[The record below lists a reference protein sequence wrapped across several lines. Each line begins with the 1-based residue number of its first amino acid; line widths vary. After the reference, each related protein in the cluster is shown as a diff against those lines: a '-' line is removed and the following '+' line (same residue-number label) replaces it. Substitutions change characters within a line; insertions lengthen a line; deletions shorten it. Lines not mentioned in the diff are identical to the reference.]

1 MRIRPILLF
10 IVLLPIAVLAQKEN
24 MPYVMLLGI
33 TQDGGYPHIG
43 CQRKCCQP
51 AIIDK
56 SKSRNVI
63 ALAIVSPTENKWWL
77 VEATPNITEQL
88 QLFSNKT
95 LGKYPYLPEGIFI
108 THAHMGH
115 YTGLTYLGR
124 EALGAKE
131 IPVYVMSKMKS
142 YLETNGP
149 WSQLVQLK
157 NIAIHELTADKP
169 EFLNSII
176 SITPFL
182 VPHRDE
188 FSETAGFTIQAGKK
202 KYLFIPDIN
211 KWTLFNRDI
220 VEEVRKA
227 DIAFLDATFYSAEE
241 LAYRNITEVPH
252 PFVRETMDLFKNAG
266 ASIKQKIVLIH
277 FNHTNPLLSD
287 PQKIKLFNKEGVR
300 IGIQAA
306 AY

>member
-1 MRIRPILLF
+1 MRLRLILLLV
-10 IVLLPIAVLAQKEN
+10 VLLPISVLAQKEN
-24 MPYVMLLGI
+24 VPYVLLLGI

-43 CQRKCCQP
+43 CKRKCCQQ

-95 LGKYPYLPEGIFI
+95 SGKYPYLPEGIFI

-131 IPVYVMSKMKS
+131 IPVYVLPKMKS

-157 NIAIHELTADKP
+157 NISIHQLAAEKS
-169 EFLNSII
+169 EII
-176 SITPFL
+176 SPFVSVTPIL

-188 FSETAGFTIQAGKK
+188 YSETAGFTIKAGQKN
-202 KYLFIPDIN
+202 YLFIPDIN
-211 KWTLFNRDI
+211 KWSIFNKDI
-220 VEEVRKA
+220 VEEVKKA
-227 DIAFLDATFYSAEE
+227 DIAFLDATFFSAEE

-252 PFVRETMDLFKNAG
+252 PFVLETLDLFRNAG
-266 ASIKQKIVLIH
+266 AAIKQKIVLIH

-287 PQKIKLFNKEGVR
+287 PKKIQSFKKEGVR
-300 IGIQAA
+300 IGVQAA

>member
-1 MRIRPILLF
+1 MKIRHKLLF
-10 IVLLPIAVLAQKEN
+10 VVLLPIAVIAQKEN
-24 MPYVMLLGI
+24 EPYVMLLGI

-63 ALAIVSPTENKWWL
+63 ALAIVSPTEKKWWL
-77 VEATPNITEQL
+77 IEATPNITEQL
-88 QLFSNKT
+88 QVFSNKT
-95 LGKYPYLPEGIFI
+95 SGKYPYLPEGIFI

-131 IPVYVMSKMKS
+131 VPVYVLPKMKS

-157 NIAIHELTADKP
+157 NISIHSMAAEKS
-169 EFLNSII
+169 EII
-176 SITPFL
+176 SPFVSVTPFL

-188 FSETAGFTIQAGKK
+188 YSETAGFSIQAGQK

-211 KWTLFNRDI
+211 KWSLFDKDI
-220 VEEVRKA
+220 VEEVKKA
-227 DIAFLDATFYSAEE
+227 DIAFLDATFFSAEE
-241 LAYRNITEVPH
+241 LAYKNITEVPH
-252 PFVRETMDLFKNAG
+252 PFVLETIDLFRNEGTA
-266 ASIKQKIVLIH
+266 IKQKIVLIH

-287 PQKIKLFNKEGVR
+287 PKKIQSFKKEGVR
-300 IGIQAA
+300 IGTQAA